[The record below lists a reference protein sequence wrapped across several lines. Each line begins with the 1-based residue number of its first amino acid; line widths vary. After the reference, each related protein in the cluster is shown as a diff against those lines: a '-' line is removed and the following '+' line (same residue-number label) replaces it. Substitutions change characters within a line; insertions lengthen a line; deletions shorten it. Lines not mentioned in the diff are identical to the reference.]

1 MSVLVVGAGRSGT
14 SALTAA
20 LEGMG
25 LYVGPQ
31 AGLVGP
37 SPQNPEGFFELQAV
51 ANLNEELLDH
61 LGGAWDC
68 PPDISEGWLAD
79 PGIAEFIGRAQEIV
93 IASYGQRQ
101 FVLKD
106 PRLALLLPFWRRV
119 LLDRCCVVMIVRD
132 PAAVAWSLSL
142 SFGWSAIASLTLWS
156 TYNRSAIAGLS
167 GLPVHV
173 CSYDDLL
180 ETPVEVLTSINASLH
195 DWDEIPKDAD
205 FDAAVA
211 RINPG
216 LRRDTWPRSQ
226 TDFVTPPDEFIS
238 LAEALMEKRGRHDSF
253 DSGNLP
259 EAGPWQRALLEER
272 RIGGVRLQTAQSV
285 IEALRDDYETLQTVS
300 SQSIESL
307 STAGED
313 LRTELSGL
321 RAELSNLRAELS
333 DTRKDLENVR
343 TESEERRN
351 EADAAR
357 SDLERLMH
365 TRTFR
370 YTSWLRDRYA
380 TLRRGFGLR

>member
-20 LEGMG
+20 LEAMG
-25 LYVGPQ
+25 LFVGPPT
-31 AGLVGP
+31 GLVGP
-37 SPQNPEGFFELQAV
+37 SPQNPEGFFELRAV
-51 ANLNEELLDH
+51 VQLNEELLNH

-68 PPDISEGWLAD
+68 PPELTEGWFAD
-79 PGIAEFIGRAQEIV
+79 PGIADFIGRAQELV
-93 IASYGQRQ
+93 IASFGQRQ

-119 LLDRCCVVMIVRD
+119 LLDRCCAVMIVRD

-142 SFGWSAIASLTLWS
+142 SFGWSAMTSLTLWS

-173 CSYDDLL
+173 CSYDELL
-180 ETPVEVLTSINASLH
+180 ETPVEVLTSISASLH

-216 LRRDTWPRSQ
+216 FRRDTWPRSQ
-226 TDFVTPPDEFIS
+226 PDYATPPGEFIS

-253 DSGNLP
+253 DSENLP
-259 EAGPWQRALLEER
+259 DAGPWQASLLEER
-272 RIGGVRLQTAQSV
+272 RISGVRLRTAQSV
-285 IEALRDDYETLQTVS
+285 IEALRDEYETLDTTS
-300 SQSIESL
+300 SQSIGSL
-307 STAGED
+307 SATCED
-313 LRTELSGL
+313 LRAQWSGTRTELES
-321 RAELSNLRAELS
+321 
-333 DTRKDLENVR
+333 VR
-343 TESEERRN
+343 TELEAMRSECHERSN

-357 SDLERLMH
+357 NDLERLMRS
-365 TRTFR
+365 RTFR
-370 YTSWLRDRYA
+370 YTSWLRVRYA
-380 TLRRGFGLR
+380 ILRRRLGLP

>member
-1 MSVLVVGAGRSGT
+1 LSVLVVGAGRSGT

-20 LEGMG
+20 LEAMG
-25 LYVGPQ
+25 LFVGPPT
-31 AGLVGP
+31 GLVGP
-37 SPQNPEGFFELQAV
+37 SPQNPEGFFELRAV
-51 ANLNEELLDH
+51 VQLNEELLNH

-68 PPDISEGWLAD
+68 PPELTESWFAD
-79 PGIAEFIGRAQEIV
+79 PGIGAFLGRAQELV
-93 IASYGQRQ
+93 IASFGQRQ

-119 LLDRCCVVMIVRD
+119 LLDRCCAVMIVRD

-156 TYNRSAIAGLS
+156 AYNRSAVAGLS

-173 CSYDDLL
+173 CSYDELL
-180 ETPVEVLTSINASLH
+180 ENPVEVLTSICASLH

-226 TDFVTPPDEFIS
+226 TDFVTPPGEFIS

-259 EAGPWQRALLEER
+259 EVGSWQRSLLEER
-272 RIGGVRLQTAQSV
+272 RISGGRLRTAQSA
-285 IEALRDDYETLQTVS
+285 IEALRDEYEARQTAS
-300 SQSIESL
+300 SQAIESL
-307 STAGED
+307 NATCED
-313 LRTELSGL
+313 LRAQSSGL
-321 RAELSNLRAELS
+321 RAELSAS
-333 DTRKDLENVR
+333 R
-343 TESEERRN
+343 TELERVRSVCQRRSS

-357 SDLERLMH
+357 DDLERLIQS
-365 TRTFR
+365 RTFR
-370 YTSWLRDRYA
+370 YTSWLRIRYA
-380 TLRRGFGLR
+380 TLRRGLGLP